1 MDFKNFI
8 SPSCTWANFLRVGS
22 ILVKRNFLFDSLHYQ
37 FLWNISCSKHRV
49 TMKVTRYQR
58 KRANES
64 DQRIENNK
72 ELLSYPYLTVVSILR
87 NKKTL

>member
-1 MDFKNFI
+1 
-8 SPSCTWANFLRVGS
+8 
-22 ILVKRNFLFDSLHYQ
+22 
-37 FLWNISCSKHRV
+37 
-49 TMKVTRYQR
+49 MKVTRYQR